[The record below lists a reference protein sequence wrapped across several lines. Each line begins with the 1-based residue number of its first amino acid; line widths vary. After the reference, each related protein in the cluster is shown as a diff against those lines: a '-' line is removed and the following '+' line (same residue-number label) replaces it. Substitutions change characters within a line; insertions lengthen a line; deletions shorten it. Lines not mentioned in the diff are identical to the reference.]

1 MLSSIKK
8 ITTSFLTKLIIG
20 IIILPF
26 LFWGMG
32 DVFRGGNQNI
42 LATIDSEKISAQSFL
57 EYVNRLGL
65 NTQQRESLKNTN
77 LLSQILSDYI
87 GKKIISLEIKKQ
99 GIRLSN
105 KSLKDIITAEETFLE
120 DNKFSRTKY
129 EKFLL
134 ESGITAPMFEQNIA
148 EQEKKRQLLTFL
160 SEGILLPET
169 LIKKEFENENQ
180 KKTIQ
185 YLELDKLYQNIKI
198 QGEEITK
205 TYESNKGLFEQEFK
219 KITYAEILP
228 NNLTGQKEYD
238 EAYFKK
244 IDEIE
249 NAILDGSK
257 MLDFIKLFNLSL
269 ITINETNR
277 LKKNK
282 IGNDIIKINDTLFTK
297 IFNFSNI
304 NTLELININNKYY
317 ISEIVS
323 VNKFARSLEDK
334 QIKETIT
341 AQLKIKKII
350 ENNSNIVKKIS
361 EEKFPKKYFD
371 KFAMDNNLVI
381 KKITLNNIKNEKIFT
396 SNIIKEIFKIKNN
409 ELRLITDSKLSKNY
423 IIFAEKTEKSLFD
436 KNIKDY
442 AQYKSKAK
450 LTLGN
455 QIYITYDKT
464 INSKYDIEINQKVLS
479 RIKNTL

>member
-219 KITYAEILP
+219 KINYAEILP
-228 NNLTGQKEYD
+228 KNLTGQKEYD

-257 MLDFIKLFNLSL
+257 MFDFIKLFNLSL

-297 IFNFSNI
+297 IFNFSKI

>member
-1 MLSSIKK
+1 M
-8 ITTSFLTKLIIG
+8 
-20 IIILPF
+20 
-26 LFWGMG
+26 
-32 DVFRGGNQNI
+32 
-42 LATIDSEKISAQSFL
+42 
-57 EYVNRLGL
+57 
-65 NTQQRESLKNTN
+65 
-77 LLSQILSDYI
+77 
-87 GKKIISLEIKKQ
+87 
-99 GIRLSN
+99 
-105 KSLKDIITAEETFLE
+105 
-120 DNKFSRTKY
+120 
-129 EKFLL
+129 
-134 ESGITAPMFEQNIA
+134 
-148 EQEKKRQLLTFL
+148 
-160 SEGILLPET
+160 
-169 LIKKEFENENQ
+169 
-180 KKTIQ
+180 
-185 YLELDKLYQNIKI
+185 
-198 QGEEITK
+198 
-205 TYESNKGLFEQEFK
+205 
-219 KITYAEILP
+219 
-228 NNLTGQKEYD
+228 
-238 EAYFKK
+238 
-244 IDEIE
+244 
-249 NAILDGSK
+249 
-257 MLDFIKLFNLSL
+257 
-269 ITINETNR
+269 
-277 LKKNK
+277 
-282 IGNDIIKINDTLFTK
+282 
-297 IFNFSNI
+297 
-304 NTLELININNKYY
+304 
-317 ISEIVS
+317 
-323 VNKFARSLEDK
+323 EDK

>member
-219 KITYAEILP
+219 KINYAEILP
-228 NNLTGQKEYD
+228 KNLTGQKEYD

-257 MLDFIKLFNLSL
+257 MFDFIKLFNLSL